1 MEIDKEEVSMD
12 TRNQN
17 RKWFVISIIGL
28 VLVIVGILWITV
40 IFPALAQIPKG
51 YERTYYFDGTFS
63 VLNSETQSMD
73 SFPIE
78 QALAQK
84 ATGMQDGALLI
95 HEKRTVTNAATG
107 TDLSAYYGDE
117 NTLAIER
124 KTLKFM
130 PTIDERGRTGSW
142 APPRGLGPG
151 DSFDIW
157 NPSVNKPLT
166 ATYVKSEEFRGLKV
180 VVFQMRASDVS
191 LGTNPQTH
199 LPMFLSTT
207 VNLFIE
213 PKTGTVV
220 DQNAATTTSMDIG
233 GNKVPVLIAGVG
245 WTETTIAELV
255 DVAKNG
261 LNMLFWFET
270 VLPWLLIGVG
280 AVLLILG
287 VILIAWRRGST
298 VVRRRGPAIPRR
310 QGTIA

>member
-1 MEIDKEEVSMD
+1 MAA
-12 TRNQN
+12 

-28 VLVIVGILWITV
+28 ILVIVGILWITV
-40 IFPALAQIPKG
+40 IFPALAQIPTS
-51 YERTYYFDGTFS
+51 YERTYHFDGDFAILDSTS
-63 VLNSETQSMD
+63 HSMI
-73 SFPIE
+73 SFPVGQE
-78 QALAQK
+78 LAQK
-84 ATGMQDGALLI
+84 AMGTQDGALLI
-95 HEKRTVTNAATG
+95 HEKRTIINAATQ
-107 TDLSAYYGDE
+107 TDLSSVYGDE
-117 NTLAIER
+117 NTMAIER

-130 PTIDERGRTGSW
+130 PTIDERGRTGYW

-180 VVFQMRASDVS
+180 VVFQMSASDVS
-191 LGTNPQTH
+191 LGSNPQTH

-261 LNMLFWFET
+261 LGMLFWFQA

-287 VILIAWRRGST
+287 VILIARRRGTT
-298 VVRRRGPAIPRR
+298 VVRRRGAAVPRR